1 MAYDSQTEYEDGDA
15 DYPWAP
21 HVGSRFN
28 SPGRNFSYGAQPSAW
43 SNDFGDRASR
53 LFVYTPQQI
62 NLTLAGFLGG
72 SAQAPSLARAA
83 VALGRQGATG
93 TLTVPVT
100 IGAGE
105 TGVLAFL
112 QTFNGA
118 SHHTISG
125 IAGGG
130 SWSLVDFYEIFL
142 GTETYRVEWW
152 ATAPGAATATSSV
165 VVSFAVTSP
174 WVEGCVVW
182 PLANVGSFGNIGHN
196 TGTSLAESVAVVT
209 QDNDNIVLAMLWN
222 SDSASVVNPNV
233 GTLDLRMFP
242 GNTADFYS
250 LAMHHTRTTPGSL
263 TISATD
269 TGTNAWAAAGLE
281 IRGATGG
288 PPLSGAVSTVLT
300 PGGLSKVLAGGLTF
314 IGDMTKQVNRSLAG
328 GFTPGGAVT
337 KLVNRA
343 LAGGFTPA
351 GALTWARQYLRTL
364 AGGFT
369 PSGALTKLINRILA
383 GGFVPSATV
392 TKQTNRNL
400 AGGSVPSGAL
410 SKRTSST
417 LAGGIA
423 PAGTLQKL
431 VARILTGA
439 VTFTGILTKATIYL
453 RTLAGGFTPS
463 GTVTKQTNRNLAG
476 GSVPSGALT
485 KRTFRNLAG
494 GIVPAGALQK
504 IVARILAGA
513 VTFTGILTKT
523 TVYLRT
529 FAGGFTPSGALTK
542 QTNRAVAGSTV
553 PSGTLTKRTFR
564 NLAGLLA
571 PSGTLSK
578 FLTKLLAGSVAPSGT
593 LTALKAYFKTFA
605 GALVPSGTVQR
616 QTARATQGAIA
627 PSGAVSRRT
636 FRTLIAQM
644 GLSGQFSRIVKK
656 NLGGFI
662 LPTGVLTRQAIGH
675 DFLILLAG
683 TEGARYIIGALNAIR
698 YRLENR
704 SESRYGP
711 SHTGEAS
718 DELDNNSTSKD
729 DL

>member
-1 MAYDSQTEYEDGDA
+1 MAYDQDSEYEDGD
-15 DYPWAP
+15 YPWKA
-21 HVGSRFN
+21 HVG
-28 SPGRNFSYGAQPSAW
+28 GRYYGNKNFRYGAQP
-43 SNDFGDRASR
+43 DLFGQEFGDRSSK
-53 LFVYTPQQI
+53 LLVYVPQQI
-62 NLTLAGFLGG
+62 NLSLAGFLGG

-83 VALGRQGATG
+83 VALGRQGAAG

-112 QTFNGA
+112 QTFNA
-118 SHHTISG
+118 AAHHTISG
-125 IAGGG
+125 IVGGG
-130 SWSLVDFYEIFL
+130 SWSLIDSYELVL
-142 GTETYRVEWW
+142 GAETYRLEWW
-152 ATAPGAATATSSV
+152 ATAPGAATPTASV
-165 VVSFAVTSP
+165 VVSFAGANP

-182 PLANVGSFGNIGHN
+182 PMANVGSLGNIGHN
-196 TGTSLAESVAVVT
+196 TGTSIAESVATVT
-209 QDNDNIVLAMLWN
+209 QDNNNIILAMLWN
-222 SDSASVVNPNV
+222 SDSSSVVNPNV

-242 GNTADFYS
+242 GNTTDFYS
-250 LAMHHTRTTPGSL
+250 LAMHHTRATPGSL

-269 TGTNAWAAAGLE
+269 TNTNVWMAAGLE
-281 IRGATGG
+281 IRGTTGG
-288 PPLSGAVSTVLT
+288 APLSGDLTTTLT
-300 PGGLSKVLAGGLTF
+300 PGGLSQAISGGLTF
-314 IGDMTKQVNRSLAG
+314 VGDLSKQTFRTVTG
-328 GFTPGGAVT
+328 GFTPSGALT
-337 KLVNRA
+337 RLVNRI

-351 GALTWARQYLRTL
+351 GALTWARQYFRAL

-369 PSGALTKLINRILA
+369 PGGVLTKLINRILA
-383 GGFVPSATV
+383 GGFVP
-392 TKQTNRNL
+392 
-400 AGGSVPSGAL
+400 GA
-410 SKRTSST
+410 
-417 LAGGIA
+417 
-423 PAGTLQKL
+423 
-431 VARILTGA
+431 
-439 VTFTGILTKATIYL
+439 
-453 RTLAGGFTPS
+453 
-463 GTVTKQTNRNLAG
+463 TVTKQTNRNLAG

-485 KRTFRNLAG
+485 KRTFRNLSG
-494 GIVPAGALQK
+494 GIAPTGVLQK
-504 IVARILAGA
+504 LVARILAGA

-542 QTNRAVAGSTV
+542 QTNRTV
-553 PSGTLTKRTFR
+553 TGATAPSGALTKRTFR

-571 PSGTLSK
+571 PNGTLSK
-578 FLTKLLAGSVAPSGT
+578 FLTKLLPGSVMPAGT

-616 QTARATQGAIA
+616 QTARATQGAIV
-627 PSGAVSRRT
+627 PSGSVSRRT

-644 GLSGQFSRIVKK
+644 GLSGQLSRIVKK

-662 LPTGVLTRQAIGH
+662 LPTGVLTWQTIGH
-675 DFLILLAG
+675 DFLILLVG